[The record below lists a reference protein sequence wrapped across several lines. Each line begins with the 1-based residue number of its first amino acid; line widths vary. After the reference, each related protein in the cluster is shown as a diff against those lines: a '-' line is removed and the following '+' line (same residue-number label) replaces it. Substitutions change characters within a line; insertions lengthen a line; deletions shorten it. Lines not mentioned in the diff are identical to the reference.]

1 MCACVCRDLVRTSRE
16 ALLRIVEAMDGAGEG
31 VGSEAAGRRVQGAA
45 RGRARA
51 AARLARRSGPSPP
64 PGGPYSDPTA
74 DPCVDPG
81 PMERRAHLPV
91 SDDSSR
97 QEHKEN
103 SSRSKRVFSSSASES
118 GLQRSVRDSSSGIVP
133 QSHTQSQNQNQNQ
146 THKSSAKS
154 ESEGE
159 LSRQSVGKPRVSG
172 EGREGEQD
180 EGAGAGRLGAGA
192 ALVQCPGSSSPA
204 LQASLHS
211 HVAVADSSRAS
222 LPSRAHS
229 GDSEQPPESRSRELR
244 RAQGSSA
251 GSVSDELAKERRRVE
266 EQERKFQE
274 ELARSKEV

>member
-1 MCACVCRDLVRTSRE
+1 
-16 ALLRIVEAMDGAGEG
+16 
-31 VGSEAAGRRVQGAA
+31 VQGAA

-64 PGGPYSDPTA
+64 PVGPYSDPTA
-74 DPCVDPG
+74 DPYVDPG
-81 PMERRAHLPV
+81 PMESRAHLPV

-103 SSRSKRVFSSSASES
+103 SSRSKRVLSSSASES
-118 GLQRSVRDSSSGIVP
+118 AVQRSVRNSSSGIVL
-133 QSHTQSQNQNQNQ
+133 QSQTQNQDQ

-159 LSRQSVGKPRVSG
+159 LSRQWVGKPRVSG

-180 EGAGAGRLGAGA
+180 EGAGARA
-192 ALVQCPGSSSPA
+192 ALAQCPGSSSPA

-211 HVAVADSSRAS
+211 HVAFADTSRAS

-244 RAQGSSA
+244 RAHGSSA

>member
-16 ALLRIVEAMDGAGEG
+16 ALLRIVEAMDGSGEG
-31 VGSEAAGRRVQGAA
+31 AGSEAAGRRVQGAA

-64 PGGPYSDPTA
+64 PVGPYSDHTA
-74 DPCVDPG
+74 DPYVDPG
-81 PMERRAHLPV
+81 PMESRAHLPV

-97 QEHKEN
+97 QEHKGD
-103 SSRSKRVFSSSASES
+103 SSRSKRVLSSSASES

-133 QSHTQSQNQNQNQ
+133 QSQTQNQNQ

-154 ESEGE
+154 EGEGE

-192 ALVQCPGSSSPA
+192 ALAQCPGSSSPA

-211 HVAVADSSRAS
+211 HVSVADSSRAS